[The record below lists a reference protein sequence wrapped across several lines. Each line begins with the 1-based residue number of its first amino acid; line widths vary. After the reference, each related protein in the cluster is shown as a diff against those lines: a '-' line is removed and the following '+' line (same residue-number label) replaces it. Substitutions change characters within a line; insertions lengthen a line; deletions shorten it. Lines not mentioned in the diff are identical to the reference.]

1 MRVATSLAGLALYSS
16 LALWGGCSSSPSAG
30 HDAGVDAGEASDAAP
45 GPEAGQDDAGPP
57 LAREDFVR
65 IASGGID
72 ERLNGYPWGMELFD
86 GDGDGVPE
94 VYVGTVANP
103 LCLQAA
109 LGAQAGYDVDLPPP
123 RWQCRNDLWGDWE
136 AFLYA
141 SIAPAHVYRGTLD
154 AASGEWTWSRVFSPA
169 ITETLGFRGARVFNG
184 ALYFLGMAL
193 SGGLV
198 WKTTDGATFAK
209 ASPADLAPPGS
220 TPVAGGLR
228 GAVVFKDRLY
238 VANNGVCEIYASA
251 APSTDWASWE
261 KVTDTG
267 FVASGGEVDA
277 EGQPLNGGIWQLGVF
292 NGALYAGTTNLA
304 GGPELWRSDD
314 PRPGNWTRVI
324 KGGWGNPVPQG
335 FMTIHPFR
343 DHLYLGTV
351 LYPVGTTT
359 YEGCDILRVAADDGV
374 ELVVGKSRDP
384 GTGAVVEPLAGMGG
398 GFDYPFNV
406 YSWQSAEYSG
416 WYYLGTYDAGSQAI
430 DYAEVYFG
438 TPVEEWTETE
448 HGLFDS
454 VIGSTDRARQ
464 GGADLWRT
472 RDGLQWEP
480 VVLDGFGDRDN
491 YGVRNMLDTPWGFMV
506 ATGNAVSGFEIWL
519 GNAAR

>member
-1 MRVATSLAGLALYSS
+1 MRPTLALTLLCTALAGCGDNLAA
-16 LALWGGCSSSPSAG
+16 AL
-30 HDAGVDAGEASDAAP
+30 DAGVDTMVAEDA

-57 LAREDFVR
+57 LHGADFVR
-65 IASGGID
+65 IVSGGID

-109 LGAQAGYDVDLPPP
+109 LGAQAGYQVDIPPP
-123 RWQCRNDLWGDWE
+123 RWQCRNDLWGDWQM
-136 AFLYA
+136 FLLA
-141 SIAPAHVYRGTLD
+141 SVAPAYIYRGTVD
-154 AASGEWTWSRVFSPA
+154 GGGTWTWQRVFAPEM
-169 ITETLGFRGARVFNG
+169 TDTLGFRGARVFNG

-193 SGGLV
+193 TGGVV
-198 WKTTDGATFAK
+198 WKSVDGQTFAK
-209 ASPADLAPPGS
+209 ASPSDMAPAGA

-238 VANNGVCEIYASA
+238 VANNGICEIYASA
-251 APSTDWASWE
+251 EPSTDWASWE

-267 FVASGGEVDA
+267 FVLSGGEVD
-277 EGQPLNGGIWQLGVF
+277 GDGNPVNGGIWQLGVF
-292 NGALYAGTTNLA
+292 GGALYAGTTNLA
-304 GGPELWRSDD
+304 TGPELWKSTD

-324 KGGWGNPVPQG
+324 AGGWGNTVPQG

-351 LYPVGTTT
+351 LYPVGVTT
-359 YEGCDILRVAADDGV
+359 YEGCDILRVDTDDHV
-374 ELVVGKSRDP
+374 ELLVGKSRDP
-384 GTGAVVEPLAGMGG
+384 GTGTVVTPLSGMGG

-406 YSWQSAEYSG
+406 YSWQTAEHDG
-416 WYYLGTYDAGSQAI
+416 WYYVGTYDAGSQAL
-430 DYAEVYFG
+430 DYGEVYFG
-438 TPVEEWTETE
+438 APVENWTEDQHVLMDGVLGT
-448 HGLFDS
+448 
-454 VIGSTDRARQ
+454 TDRARQ

-472 RDGLQWEP
+472 RDGVQWEP

-491 YGVRNMLDTPWGFMV
+491 YGVRNMLTTPWGFMV
-506 ATGNAVSGFEIWL
+506 ATGNAVDGFELWL
-519 GNAAR
+519 GNAPP